1 MITSVETSVLR
12 QGRTICGARAAQCIR
27 LARGDCCWQ
36 ASAQPQGGVFADS
49 FQHRFI
55 RPSDSRNIMVVVF
68 QRYRFFSAYARN
80 RMLAATATHGLT
92 LHALR
97 HFTVE
102 TCRPC
107 FFACVKVENG
117 SSSSVLW

>member
-1 MITSVETSVLR
+1 MYLGKAVLSAERVRRNVSDWRVETVAGKLVRNHKAVSLQIHSNIDSLGHLHSKLQSFSITSSVF
-12 QGRTICGARAAQCIR
+12 T
-27 LARGDCCWQ
+27 
-36 ASAQPQGGVFADS
+36 P
-49 FQHRFI
+49 
-55 RPSDSRNIMVVVF
+55 PDSRNIMVVVF

-102 TCRPC
+102 TCLKMK
-107 FFACVKVENG
+107 AV
-117 SSSSVLW
+117 SD